1 MAGSG
6 NPSNACETVFG
17 RAPEGL
23 VAIHAAWYGRPM
35 ASLAQY
41 SARLH
46 DLDEPARRVPGL
58 AARCFGIAL
67 YTAIGVLVV
76 AAAMQSA

>member
-1 MAGSG
+1 
-6 NPSNACETVFG
+6 
-17 RAPEGL
+17 
-23 VAIHAAWYGRPM
+23 M